1 MPNRRAVATAEWPRR
16 GERPEEKPPPQPR
29 ARRQRSL
36 SPRPQPRPALRGAPM
51 ASSEACRREAN
62 ACRRRSKGSRA
73 HNRPLGEAEQAPV
86 RSGASRER
94 LAAAASWPLPRNPPR
109 HARPRERPEAAAT
122 RENGTRTPCRVW
134 LDLDLSAPVKTR
146 VPPAVH
152 EAPATARR
160 ARTANARRGGQTP
173 KRKAPRGWRVKSR
186 ASKRRRPQAA
196 RRERRRAARVTK
208 GTSQAAAKRAPAKAS
223 AAATCARGSRHRKRD
238 SGAQCERGARAILR
252 RGNQTRS

>member
-1 MPNRRAVATAEWPRR
+1 MTSRQCCQTEPPPDRPTPNRPPRR
-16 GERPEEKPPPQPR
+16 SAPRWLKNRHHAVRRRSGRQERRKDAKQARGCHRRMAPPRRATRRKPPPQPR

-73 HNRPLGEAEQAPV
+73 HNRPLDEAEQAPV

-94 LAAAASWPLPRNPPR
+94 LAAAASLPLPRNPPR

-160 ARTANARRGGQTP
+160 ARTANARRGGQTS
-173 KRKAPRGWRVKSR
+173 KRKAPRGRRVKSR

-196 RRERRRAARVTK
+196 RRERRAAQR
-208 GTSQAAAKRAPAKAS
+208 
-223 AAATCARGSRHRKRD
+223 
-238 SGAQCERGARAILR
+238 E
-252 RGNQTRS
+252 